1 MHVQS
6 CCFTNLNLLL
16 FLPFSLPSPSSLPK
30 LPFNFHAVAGGH
42 KNRWKWT
49 KSLPRTV
56 FETGQKPSST
66 AWRSQPSIKNLLHFF
81 FRFSHIRFWD
91 WNKFFTIIVC
101 HYLCINRIRIYL
113 INVAFNEEWRRLTSS
128 VGVCFVCQ
136 ALNTY
141 MSAITIYRAVER
153 IWSFTF
159 IVFNLCLRFWLK
171 QKTFR
176 TKPRNFFLNYCFLP
190 HYSRLLLQLILVLE

>member
-6 CCFTNLNLLL
+6 CCFANLNLFLFCRSRCRRRRRRRCLNSLL
-16 FLPFSLPSPSSLPK
+16 ISMQWR
-30 LPFNFHAVAGGH
+30 AGGH

-136 ALNTY
+136 ALNIY

-176 TKPRNFFLNYCFLP
+176 TKPRNFF
-190 HYSRLLLQLILVLE
+190 S